1 MAYAETLKMYVDGKD
16 LADTFGGVF
25 AYDYELGTPEPKT
38 YTVDIPCGGTI
49 DLTESLTGDVAYE
62 QLEQTF
68 NLLFGLDDWERTR
81 TKLMN
86 YLHGRSH
93 EYRLSIDPGYTR
105 TGRFTIESVD
115 HVGRGQNGIA
125 KVEIKVAADP
135 YKLKERCMY
144 RLNATGGRWYR
155 FESGRRPVHPVIECE
170 NACYVLVDGAE
181 QLVPPGSYRLND
193 VLFTEGFNRLYVNS
207 RKLFFTTW
215 ADFAA
220 KCATWDDA
228 NGKTWDELQVMNS
241 GKADAPRSWGDLSA
255 TTWSDLSQ
263 THWYELNFEQQNP
276 EATSVYISY
285 DWEDL

>member
-1 MAYAETLKMYVDGKD
+1 MEPINTDIIIDGASIWTTYGALVSSVEND
-16 LADTFGGVF
+16 P
-25 AYDYELGTPEPKT
+25 PEPKT
-38 YTVDIPCGGTI
+38 YTVSIPCGVDI
-49 DLTESLTGDVAYE
+49 DLTSALTGDVAYE
-62 QLEQTF
+62 SRDQS
-68 NLLFGLDDWERTR
+68 FGLMFIGDSAVSMQRR
-81 TKLMN
+81 FSN
-86 YLHGRSH
+86 RIHGRAFDFQLT
-93 EYRLSIDPGYTR
+93 EDPGYTYR
-105 TGRFTIESVD
+105 GRFEVEN
-115 HVGRGQNGIA
+115 VKVQGRGA
-125 KVEIKVAADP
+125 SAVVTADLSVTADP
-135 YKLKERCMY
+135 YKLKEHCMY

-228 NGKTWDELQVMNS
+228 KGMTWDELQVMNS